1 MLFVFRNIFIIL
13 FAFFIFYDKIILI
26 KQKILGGLI
35 MEFKKCMRCG
45 CFFMS
50 DNNVCCNCESK
61 DRMDISK
68 LNSIL
73 DETNNF
79 NSVQDLSI
87 LSGVNMNN
95 LNRFI
100 ANKQISDLDINL

>member
-1 MLFVFRNIFIIL
+1 
-13 FAFFIFYDKIILI
+13 
-26 KQKILGGLI
+26 
-35 MEFKKCMRCG
+35 MEFKKCLRCG

-61 DRMDISK
+61 DNLDISK

-73 DETNNF
+73 DENSSF
-79 NSVQDLSI
+79 NSIQDLSI
-87 LSGVNMNN
+87 ASGVNISN

-100 ANKQISDLDINL
+100 SENKISGLNINL

>member
-1 MLFVFRNIFIIL
+1 
-13 FAFFIFYDKIILI
+13 
-26 KQKILGGLI
+26 

-50 DNNVCCNCESK
+50 ESDVCCNCQSRDK
-61 DRMDISK
+61 MDIAK

-73 DETNNF
+73 DENNNF

-87 LSGVNMNN
+87 LSGVNINN

-100 ANKQISDLDINL
+100 ANNQISNLDINL

>member
-1 MLFVFRNIFIIL
+1 
-13 FAFFIFYDKIILI
+13 
-26 KQKILGGLI
+26 

>member
-1 MLFVFRNIFIIL
+1 MEVF
-13 FAFFIFYDKIILI
+13 
-26 KQKILGGLI
+26 

>member
-1 MLFVFRNIFIIL
+1 
-13 FAFFIFYDKIILI
+13 
-26 KQKILGGLI
+26 

-100 ANKQISDLDINL
+100 SNNQISDLDINL

>member
-1 MLFVFRNIFIIL
+1 
-13 FAFFIFYDKIILI
+13 
-26 KQKILGGLI
+26 

-50 DNNVCCNCESK
+50 DNDVCCNCQSK

-73 DETNNF
+73 DESHSF
-79 NSVQDLSI
+79 NSIQDLSI
-87 LSGVNMNN
+87 LSGVNINN
-95 LNRFI
+95 LNRYI
-100 ANKQISDLDINL
+100 SNNQISNLDINL

>member
-1 MLFVFRNIFIIL
+1 
-13 FAFFIFYDKIILI
+13 
-26 KQKILGGLI
+26 

-50 DNNVCCNCESK
+50 DNDVCCNCQSK

-79 NSVQDLSI
+79 NSIQDLSI

>member
-1 MLFVFRNIFIIL
+1 M
-13 FAFFIFYDKIILI
+13 D
-26 KQKILGGLI
+26 
-35 MEFKKCMRCG
+35 FKKCMRCG

-100 ANKQISDLDINL
+100 SNNQISDLDINL

>member
-1 MLFVFRNIFIIL
+1 
-13 FAFFIFYDKIILI
+13 
-26 KQKILGGLI
+26 

-50 DNNVCCNCESK
+50 DSDVCCNCQSK
-61 DRMDISK
+61 DRIDIAK

-73 DETNNF
+73 DENNSF
-79 NSVQDLSI
+79 NSIQDLSI
-87 LSGVNMNN
+87 ASGVNSNN

-100 ANKQISDLDINL
+100 QNNKLSGINNISL

>member
-1 MLFVFRNIFIIL
+1 
-13 FAFFIFYDKIILI
+13 
-26 KQKILGGLI
+26 

-50 DNNVCCNCESK
+50 EDDVCCNCQSR

-73 DETNNF
+73 NDNNSF
-79 NSVQDLSI
+79 NSIQDLSI

-100 ANKQISDLDINL
+100 SNNQISNLDINL

>member
-1 MLFVFRNIFIIL
+1 
-13 FAFFIFYDKIILI
+13 
-26 KQKILGGLI
+26 

-50 DNNVCCNCESK
+50 DDNVCCNCKSR
-61 DRMDISK
+61 DRMDIAK

-73 DETNNF
+73 DESCSF
-79 NSVQDLSI
+79 NSIQDLSI
-87 LSGVNMNN
+87 ASGVNINN

-100 ANKQISDLDINL
+100 ANNQISNLDINL

>member
-1 MLFVFRNIFIIL
+1 MN
-13 FAFFIFYDKIILI
+13 
-26 KQKILGGLI
+26 KILGGLI
-35 MEFKKCMRCG
+35 MEFKKCVRCG
-45 CFFMS
+45 CFFMA
-50 DNNVCCNCESK
+50 DNDVCCNCQSK

-73 DETNNF
+73 DETSF

-87 LSGVNMNN
+87 ESGINISN

-100 ANKQISDLDINL
+100 ANNQISGIDNISL